1 MSRRRRGGGRAGG
14 REGKLNSGTNT
25 RDAGQLKQGEARGG
39 GKYFRHGV
47 GVVIEGVRR
56 ETKLL
61 KQIEGR
67 QNLLKQVKVQ
77 TKRLQQRRGRE
88 GG

>member
-1 MSRRRRGGGRAGG
+1 MSRRRRGGG

-47 GVVIEGVRR
+47 VVVIEGVRR

-67 QNLLKQVKVQ
+67 QNLLKQVKVHRQ